1 MATTFYIAYPLIG
14 YCIYEFYK
22 YYQHCKRLSK
32 IKKLRMPDANNEKMT
47 QLYLKKILDDEFF
60 FKQLGLCAGKE
71 TKDLTHYELSMI
83 LNTLIL
89 GKHRKISSATQIE
102 YNNIIAKLE
111 NKYGIDFTRSDDRS
125 FNTVFG
131 LGVADIFYKPQ
142 FVKFAIIGLRQIF
155 NLYINY
161 LDYDLYYDH
170 ITHIKFIRNKT
181 NDITKP
187 YYLFIHG
194 LGIGLIP
201 YYKLLLKFKDSNIVF
216 MEIPNITLIYE
227 FEYYDDRFI
236 IITLE
241 NYLRQHKIKSK
252 LNVIAHSYGGYIS
265 QKLYNLNKDLFNKFY
280 LIETPNLM
288 SLMPYSVYLFD
299 KTNIKNSPWFHKLF
313 IYTDINVYLQVGRTD
328 TSINQYIHPE
338 LYDRIYMF
346 FATND
351 IIVNYNIAQH
361 EITKNNIKYFL
372 YDGIHGDCLSNDKIL
387 DQIIN
392 KIKEDNI

>member
-1 MATTFYIAYPLIG
+1 
-14 YCIYEFYK
+14 
-22 YYQHCKRLSK
+22 
-32 IKKLRMPDANNEKMT
+32 MPDANNEKMT
-47 QLYLKKILDDEFF
+47 QLYLKKIFEDEFY
-60 FKQLGLCAGKE
+60 FKQLGLCAAKE

-83 LNTLIL
+83 LNTLIF
-89 GKHRKISSATQIE
+89 GRHRKISSASQKE
-102 YNNIIAKLE
+102 YDNIINQIE
-111 NKYGIDFTRSDDRS
+111 NKYNLKFIKLPDRS
-125 FNTVFG
+125 FNNVFG
-131 LGVADIFYKPQ
+131 LAVFDIFYKPQ

-161 LDYDLYYDH
+161 LDYELYYDH
-170 ITHIKFIRNKT
+170 ITHIKLIKNKI
-181 NDITKP
+181 NHETKP

-194 LGIGLIP
+194 FGIGLLP
-201 YYKLLLKFKDSNIVF
+201 YYKLLSKFKDSNIIF
-216 MEIPNITLIYE
+216 MEIPNITLTYE

-241 NYLRQHKIKSK
+241 NYLRQNKIKSK

-265 QKLYNLNKDLFNKFY
+265 QKLYNLNKNLFNKFY

-288 SLMPYSVYLFD
+288 SLMPYTVYLFD
-299 KTNIKNSPWFHKLF
+299 KNNIKNSPWFHKLF
-313 IYTDINVYLQVGRTD
+313 IYTDINVYLQLSRND
-328 TSINQYIHPE
+328 TGLNQYIHSE

-361 EITKNNIKYFL
+361 EITKNNIKYLL
-372 YDGIHGDCLSNDKIL
+372 YDGIHGECVNNDKIL